1 MRSIDTGAEL
11 LTAERRCDADVRRV
25 EQFVEAALRYKFE
38 TRYEGESRWWP
49 TSIYELAQTL
59 ARYEADPVS
68 LLEKM
73 LDGAELVT
81 AISRF
86 RVASDDGRT
95 GGPTALDQAA

>member
-1 MRSIDTGAEL
+1 VRSIDTGAEL

-59 ARYEADPVS
+59 ARYKADPVS